1 MFDTDTLDVELVDGA
16 AVVAESWRRGWTI
29 PEPITLS
36 AWADRY
42 RKLPKEGSSEAGDW
56 YTSRMPFLREIMD
69 CLHRESTVR
78 ETTIKKSTQVGGTE
92 VGINWLGYII
102 EHAPASVMYVLPTID
117 TARKFSEQRLTPAIN
132 LMPVLRAR
140 IPPAR
145 SRDSGNTT
153 LMKKF
158 PGGVLVLSG
167 ANSSASLASMPIMY
181 LILDELSKYPI
192 DLDDQGG
199 AEQQALRRTSS
210 YVRRKILRISS
221 STIKDACAISTAY
234 DAGDQSRY
242 YVPCPHCQHKQV
254 LVIDQITDD
263 GQYLCIGCGQ
273 LIEEHHKTRMLEG
286 GEWIATFPE
295 RSATHRSFH
304 IWSAYAAIGLGYT
317 WHEIADMRAEARK
330 DPAKEVVFVN
340 TILGEAYEGAS
351 QKVEAN
357 ELQQRAGKWV
367 RRTVPRGGFILTA
380 GVDVQV
386 NRFAVQIVAWG
397 RNEQAFVV
405 DYVELPADPTRK
417 EDWEI
422 LWEFLDQPV
431 ANAAGITLHIS
442 AAAVDSGN
450 WTQEV
455 YNAVRPRQSKGTMAI
470 KGSKDATKPVIG
482 RASKQEVDTK
492 GRTQRRG
499 VNLWIIGVNSA
510 KSTLMQRLLG
520 DTDREEDARL
530 IHFPADLPDDYYTM
544 LTAERFDLAAK
555 RWLKKKG
562 ARNEALDTLV
572 YAYAA
577 ALSPAIRIHVKREAD
592 WAATEAKLEPSS
604 GDLFTAR
611 AHAPAP
617 ASTTTTAPAIVPA
630 DVQTSAS
637 DSRGTTQPP
646 RANPFASSDWLSRR

>member
-1 MFDTDTLDVELVDGA
+1 MLDADIIDVELASGA
-16 AVVAESWRRGWTI
+16 DLVRESWSRGWTI

-36 AWADRY
+36 DWADRY

-69 CLHRESTVR
+69 CLHRESRVQ
-78 ETTIKKSTQVGGTE
+78 ETTIKKSTQTGGTE

-117 TARKFSEQRLTPAIN
+117 TARKFSMQRITPMID
-132 LMPVLRAR
+132 LMPELQAC
-140 IPPAR
+140 IGPAR

-158 PGGVLVLSG
+158 PSGLVVFSG
-167 ANSSASLASMPIMY
+167 ANSAASLASMPIKY
-181 LILDELSKYPI
+181 LILDELSKYPT

-210 YVRRKILRISS
+210 YIRRKILRISS
-221 STIKDACAISTAY
+221 PTIKDACAISTAY
-234 DAGDQSRY
+234 DAGDQSTY
-242 YVPCPHCQHKQV
+242 HVPCPHCSHKQV
-254 LVIDQITDD
+254 LVIDQLTDD
-263 GQYLCIGCGQ
+263 GQFLCIHCGQ
-273 LIEEHHKTRMLEG
+273 LIAEHHKTRMLEN
-286 GEWIATFPE
+286 GEWIAAFPE
-295 RSATHRSFH
+295 RSGHHRSFH

-317 WHEIADMRAEARK
+317 WREIADMRAEARK

-351 QKVEAN
+351 QKVESHD
-357 ELQQRAGKWV
+357 LQQRAGKWV
-367 RRTVPRGGFILTA
+367 RRTVPRGGFIITA

-386 NRFAVQIVAWG
+386 NRFAVILVAWG
-397 RNEQAFVV
+397 RNEQAFIV

-417 EDWEI
+417 EDWDV
-422 LWEFLDQPV
+422 LWDFLAQPI
-431 ANAAGITLHIS
+431 ANAAGITLQIS

-455 YNAVRPRQSKGTMAI
+455 YNAVRPRQSQGVMAI
-470 KGSKDATKPVIG
+470 KGSKDATKPIIG
-482 RASKQEVDTK
+482 RASKQEVDNR

-499 VNLWIIGVNSA
+499 VNLWVIGVNSA

-520 DTDREEDARL
+520 DTDREEESRL
-530 IHFPADLPDDYYTM
+530 IHFPSDLPDDFYTM
-544 LTAERFDLAAK
+544 LTAERFDLQAK

-577 ALSPAIRIHVKREAD
+577 ALSPSIRIHVKREAD
-592 WAATEAKLEPSS
+592 WAAIESKLEPPTD
-604 GDLFTAR
+604 DLFTAR
-611 AHAPAP
+611 APATPVTLPRHAVAQPSIQPSDAAP
-617 ASTTTTAPAIVPA
+617 
-630 DVQTSAS
+630 
-637 DSRGTTQPP
+637 RGTPHQPKP
-646 RANPFASSDWLSRR
+646 NPFASSDWLNRR